1 MGGKAPALPRGAVRG
16 CSYLKWRVEGR
27 FFLSPGW
34 SPTPP
39 NSMLNRLSSS
49 RGSPWCFLF
58 FERIRFQDFFY
69 FFVEKTLLLMK
80 NQHFIIIITFH
91 QITHQLVLSIFTW
104 DFIFSSKFSLWKH
117 SRNLEASFSKNNF
130 ACGGLKPPAP
140 LAIPHKIRIL
150 AQNLPSVAE
159 IRLASD
165 QDFHI
170 FDSAHLGSA

>member
-1 MGGKAPALPRGAVRG
+1 MHAYIMVNFNSTPLLLQIRLTATCVCCSLDKAPALTRGAVRG

-104 DFIFSSKFSLWKH
+104 DFIFSSKFSL
-117 SRNLEASFSKNNF
+117 
-130 ACGGLKPPAP
+130 
-140 LAIPHKIRIL
+140 
-150 AQNLPSVAE
+150 
-159 IRLASD
+159 
-165 QDFHI
+165 
-170 FDSAHLGSA
+170 

>member
-1 MGGKAPALPRGAVRG
+1 MVAVLCEARWSRLSGLPLSRSYAIRAPSLPRGAVRG

-39 NSMLNRLSSS
+39 KSMLNRLSSS
-49 RGSPWCFLF
+49 RGSPWCFFF

-91 QITHQLVLSIFTW
+91 QITLCVLATMPPLIHLYTSIH
-104 DFIFSSKFSLWKH
+104 L
-117 SRNLEASFSKNNF
+117 NF
-130 ACGGLKPPAP
+130 KPP
-140 LAIPHKIRIL
+140 LYS
-150 AQNLPSVAE
+150 SV
-159 IRLASD
+159 SVGH
-165 QDFHI
+165 F
-170 FDSAHLGSA
+170 